1 MAIDVN
7 GIKAYTVQEVAQA
20 LKVTPPTVRKFI
32 KEKRIK
38 AIRVGVP
45 YYITEQE
52 IKKFMGVE

>member
-7 GIKAYTVQEVAQA
+7 GIKAYTVQEVSQA
-20 LKVTPPTVRKFI
+20 LKVSPNTVRKYI
-32 KEKRIK
+32 KEKRLK

-52 IKKFMGVE
+52 IKKFLGVD

>member
-7 GIKAYTVQEVAQA
+7 GIKAYTVAEVAQS

-52 IKKFMGVE
+52 LKKFLGVE